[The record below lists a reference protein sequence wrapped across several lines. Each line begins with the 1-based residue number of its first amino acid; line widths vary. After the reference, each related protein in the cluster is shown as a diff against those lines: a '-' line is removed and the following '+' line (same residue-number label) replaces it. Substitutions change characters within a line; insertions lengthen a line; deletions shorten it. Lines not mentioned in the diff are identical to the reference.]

1 MADEKSCVLSLL
13 LTTVGAGV
21 LSYPLAAVWS
31 GTALFLVILASLLGA
46 SFLCSLIIADFAFPH
61 RGKAHNFEELVV
73 AVLGP
78 RFYAFASAQVILG
91 LLGCI
96 VGFLCIAG
104 DLGAQ
109 ATGYSRAAVIF
120 VTAAALVPL
129 SGCQRVHSLRGVS
142 ALGIAGAVAVI
153 ALLVQRG
160 AAAALSGAASAPIAP
175 ASAAASLRAVACVLY
190 AVGNQVV
197 GTTIFF
203 EASERTQRA
212 WRGTATVAFAIIAL
226 LYVAAALGGAA
237 AFGEATVGDVLLN
250 FDVND
255 AVANAAKVVMAVHVI
270 LVIPLDA
277 VPLRRSLE
285 LALHTC
291 GRFRD
296 SPLLV
301 TDEASGASLS
311 AGDGADASAG
321 LLVDDVHPAG
331 SSGSQSILSCQGGVQ
346 TALIIFVPAAVA
358 VFFPQINVFFG
369 IFGATL
375 GVSGT
380 FLFPSLFLLKKA
392 RLLER
397 GEWSDAGD
405 YEPTASASTAL
416 GARAQGY
423 ALLLFSLL
431 SAVICTG
438 ICLYDLFS

>member
-1 MADEKSCVLSLL
+1 MADKSSAVISLL

-21 LSYPLAAVWS
+21 LSYPLAAVYA
-31 GTALFLVILASLLGA
+31 GTPLFLGILLALLYASYV
-46 SFLCSLIIADFAFPH
+46 CSLVIADFAYAH
-61 RGKAHNFEELVV
+61 RGRVHNFEALVV

-91 LLGCI
+91 LLGCV

-109 ATGYSRAAVIF
+109 ATSFSRAAVIF
-120 VTAAALVPL
+120 ATALVLTPL
-129 SGCQRVHSLRGVS
+129 SGCQRVHALRGVS

-160 AAAALSGAASAPIAP
+160 AAAALSGAATAPVAP
-175 ASAAASLRAVACVLY
+175 ASVAATLRAAACVLY

-203 EASERTQRA
+203 EANETTQRG
-212 WRGTATVAFAIIAL
+212 WRGTARIAFAVIAL

-237 AFGEATVGDVLLN
+237 AFGRQTVGDVLLN
-250 FDVND
+250 FPVDD

-285 LALHTC
+285 LAVYKC
-291 GRFRD
+291 AGRGCSRD
-296 SPLLV
+296 TPLLS
-301 TDEASGASLS
+301 TDGASGES
-311 AGDGADASAG
+311 ANNADIDESFING
-321 LLVDDVHPAG
+321 VHPAEPVEPMPF
-331 SSGSQSILSCQGGVQ
+331 LTWQGGLQ
-346 TALIIFVPAAVA
+346 TAIIVLIPAAIA

-380 FLFPSLFLLKKA
+380 FLFPALFLLQKA

-397 GEWSDAGD
+397 GEWRDVRDFELLVTSDTPFGC
-405 YEPTASASTAL
+405 
-416 GARAQGY
+416 RVQGIS
-423 ALLLFSLL
+423 LLVLSLFS
-431 SAVICTG
+431 AITCTS
-438 ICLYDLFS
+438 ICLYDLFV

>member
-1 MADEKSCVLSLL
+1 MAEQSSAVVSLL

-21 LSYPLAAVWS
+21 LSYPLAAVYA
-31 GTALFLVILASLLGA
+31 GTPLFLAILLTLLYASYI
-46 SFLCSLIIADFAFPH
+46 CSLVIADFAFAH
-61 RGKAHNFEELVV
+61 RGRVHNFEELVV

-91 LLGCI
+91 LLGCV

-109 ATGYSRAAVIF
+109 ATSFSRAAVIF
-120 VTAAALVPL
+120 ATALVLTPL
-129 SGCQRVHSLRGVS
+129 SGCQRVHALRGVS

-160 AAAALSGAASAPIAP
+160 AAAALSGAAAAPVAP
-175 ASAAASLRAVACVLY
+175 ASVAATLRAGACVLY

-203 EASERTQRA
+203 EANETTQRG
-212 WRGTATVAFAIIAL
+212 WRGTARIAFFMIAL

-237 AFGEATVGDVLLN
+237 AFGRQTVGDVLLN
-250 FDVND
+250 FHVDD

-285 LALHTC
+285 LAVHKC
-291 GRFRD
+291 AGRGRGRD
-296 SPLLV
+296 TLLLS
-301 TDEASGASLS
+301 TDGASGES
-311 AGDGADASAG
+311 ADADIDESLIDG
-321 LLVDDVHPAG
+321 VHTSEPAEAMPF
-331 SSGSQSILSCQGGVQ
+331 LTWQGGAQ
-346 TALIIFVPAAVA
+346 TALIIFVPAAIA

-380 FLFPSLFLLKKA
+380 FLFPALFLLQKA

-397 GEWSDAGD
+397 AEWSDVRD
-405 YEPTASASTAL
+405 FEPSATAKTAF
-416 GARAQGY
+416 GCRVQGIS
-423 ALLLFSLL
+423 LLVLSLFS
-431 SAVICTG
+431 AITCTS
-438 ICLYDLFS
+438 ICLYDLFV